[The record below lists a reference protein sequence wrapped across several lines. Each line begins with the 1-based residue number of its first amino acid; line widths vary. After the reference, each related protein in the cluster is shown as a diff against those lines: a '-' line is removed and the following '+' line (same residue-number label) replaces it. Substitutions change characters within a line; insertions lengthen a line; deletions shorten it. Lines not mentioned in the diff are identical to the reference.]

1 MVRVL
6 HIFHNMGNGG
16 IEHFVMD
23 FYRHID
29 REKVQFDFLTSV
41 EERGYFDDE
50 ILLLGG
56 KIYRAYP
63 LKKNPIKNY
72 RDIARIVQE
81 NHYDIVHRHTGS
93 AFGYYD
99 LRAAR
104 HGGAK
109 HLILHSHNPQVGK
122 PWIHHVCEKLLK
134 IECIPV
140 ACSKEAGEFLFG
152 KNTQVKVINN
162 AIDCDKYKYNAD
174 VRQKVREELR
184 ISDAFVVGHIGR
196 FEDQKNHKKLLEIF
210 AEILKL
216 NPNSKLV
223 CIGSGSLL
231 EACRKQAEELKISE
245 HTLFLGNRNDV
256 EQVLQS
262 FDVFVFPSLYEG
274 FSITQIEAQ
283 VNGLTVFT
291 SKDRVSSSSNITG
304 NVHFIPLEESA
315 KIWAEKIWAEDLTR
329 DYRAIDVVKNAGY
342 DIYDIAGELSEYYQ
356 NMGQKE

>member
-16 IEHFVMD
+16 IEHFVME

-41 EERGYFDDE
+41 EEKGYFDNE
-50 ILLLGG
+50 IQALGG
-56 KIYRAYP
+56 KLYRAYP

-72 RDIARIVQE
+72 RDIARIVRE

-122 PWIHHVCEKLLK
+122 PWVHHISEKLLK

-152 KNTQVKVINN
+152 KDTEVKVINN
-162 AIDCDKYKYNAD
+162 AIDCDRYKYNAD
-174 VRQKVREELR
+174 IRRKVREELGV
-184 ISDAFVVGHIGR
+184 SKSFVIGHIGR

-216 NPNSKLV
+216 NPNSKLI

-231 EACRKQAEELKISE
+231 EESKKQAEELEISDDV
-245 HTLFLGNRNDV
+245 LFLGNRNDV
-256 EQVLQS
+256 EKVMQS

-274 FSITQIEAQ
+274 FSITQIEVQA
-283 VNGLTVFT
+283 NGLTVFT
-291 SKDRVSSSSNITG
+291 SKDCVTNSSNITG
-304 NVHFIPLEESA
+304 NVHFISLEESA
-315 KIWAEKIWAEDLTR
+315 KMWAERILAENSTR
-329 DYRAIDVVKNAGY
+329 DYGAIDVVKSAGY
-342 DIYDIAGELSEYYQ
+342 DIMDAAEDLERRYLTYAR
-356 NMGQKE
+356 QK